1 LGAAVEYIGDS
12 AELEWEVQG
21 LFVDVNSE
29 SLGIRAIVLLKLD
42 DIAILKVAADEICGS
57 EVSCISYDD

>member
-1 LGAAVEYIGDS
+1 L
-12 AELEWEVQG
+12 L
-21 LFVDVNSE
+21 VDVNSE

-57 EVSCISYDD
+57 EVSCISDDDRVE